1 MVGGKP
7 HSRPVHWR
15 GQKPEGATEGDNR
28 VVVENVNV
36 PGYTVRLDGTMYSAM
51 RAVMLKVLPRRDPG
65 PAQSE
70 IRRAVLPHLPSRLF
84 PGGAKAVKAWPV
96 PAS

>member
-7 HSRPVHWR
+7 RSRPVHRR
-15 GQKPEGATEGDNR
+15 GQKPEGATERADR

-36 PGYTVRLDGTMYSAM
+36 PRYTVRLDATMYRAM
-51 RAVMLKVLPRRDPG
+51 RAAMLKVLPRRDPG

-70 IRRAVLPHLPSRLF
+70 IRRAVLPYLSSGLF
-84 PGGAKAVKAWPV
+84 SGGAKAIKAWPV
-96 PAS
+96 HAG